1 MIQENRRH
9 SGILR
14 RELITVGM
22 EELRHALTVRQGR
35 HGPSGKQRRYH
46 HHPGQEA
53 KGRGRHI
60 RTRES
65 GLLTGAGATVG
76 LRPGW
81 QQCSEGGTAA
91 ATRPLLPHALQSPSG
106 APCWL
111 SPARSRVVSRPENCS
126 FDTLQSERRAGQISK

>member
-9 SGILR
+9 SRNFTQGIDHSGDGR
-14 RELITVGM
+14 AETRPDSETRKTRSQREAAPLSPPPRAG
-22 EELRHALTVRQGR
+22 
-35 HGPSGKQRRYH
+35 SKGKS
-46 HHPGQEA
+46 
-53 KGRGRHI
+53 RHI

-81 QQCSEGGTAA
+81 QQCSDGGAAA
-91 ATRPLLPHALQSPSG
+91 ATRRLLPHALQSPSG